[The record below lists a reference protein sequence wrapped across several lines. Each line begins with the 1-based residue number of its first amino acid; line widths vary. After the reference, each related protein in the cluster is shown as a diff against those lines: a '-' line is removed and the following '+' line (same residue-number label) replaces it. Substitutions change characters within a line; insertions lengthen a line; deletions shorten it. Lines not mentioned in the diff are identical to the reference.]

1 MTAASPFLRGSTRIQ
16 VEDTRGGYG
25 ALSLTIHWLAAAGI
39 IALWLLGNQMEDLP
53 RGPERTAALDLHV
66 SVGVALFV
74 VLAGRILWRLFST
87 LPDSPDEA
95 PALRIFARA
104 VQVGL
109 LLCLTIL
116 IVSGPMTIWTAGHP
130 LPVFG
135 LFTIPSPLAE
145 NHALHEAFETAHVVT
160 SKVILV
166 LFLVHVLGAL
176 KLWVTRPSL
185 LRMVAPGR

>member
-1 MTAASPFLRGSTRIQ
+1 MQ
-16 VEDTRGGYG
+16 VEDTRSGYG
-25 ALSLTIHWLAAAGI
+25 ALSLAIHWLAAAGI
-39 IALWLLGNQMEDLP
+39 IALWLLGNQMEDLA
-53 RGPERTAALDLHV
+53 RGPARTAALDLHV
-66 SVGVALFV
+66 SVGVVLFV
-74 VLAGRILWRLFST
+74 ILAARVLWRLFST
-87 LPDSPDEA
+87 LPDSPDGP
-95 PALRIFARA
+95 PALRIFSRA

-116 IVSGPMTIWTAGHP
+116 IISGPMTIWTAGRP

-135 LFTIPSPLAE
+135 LFAISSPLTE
-145 NHALHEAFETAHVVT
+145 NHSLHEVFETVHVVT